1 MSLTEVKKITNRLA
15 KAPTKKD
22 LEAYLE
28 LKIQLFTDRL
38 IHDEADSNKLRGAIF
53 ALESL
58 LVDLR
63 GERD

>member
-1 MSLTEVKKITNRLA
+1 MSLTEVKKIANRLA
-15 KAPTKKD
+15 KTPNKD

-63 GERD
+63 GENK